1 MQVIDASYLL
11 PMYLRRLQE
20 ATGVA
25 PPSLRGRPPRWL
37 TILLAG
43 FVLGSTAM
51 FILQQGVLPLREPLR
66 QPERARPPPVSAQ
79 PHPPDPQLPGLL
91 PPHQPHVGP
100 RYSHGS
106 GGDGAK
112 RLREAMTLL
121 RRQVVQVSA
130 KRQQQA
136 QDRAQDQAQGTSQE
150 SLIQAAD
157 TGPLLVHEPST
168 AFTPSRQPPSSSSSC
183 DPAPCDRYPYQPVA
197 LSPLRD
203 VPVSVQ
209 DSWVAGCGAQ
219 CSGGGHPC
227 SAGSARTEAKR
238 VGQTALLSEFVRLAA
253 ELDVLLVL
261 AYGSLIAARHRNGT
275 ALPWDHDFDFRM
287 WAHDTGKFEGHAAAY
302 NLKNQGRWRLVVQ
315 PSWRS
320 RYNGTCTQIRRR
332 REEPCLL
339 PDKAKLSES
348 LPTSCEHD
356 RTVLCKCKEYRRL
369 RLVLHRTVRNKLRGV
384 YCKLTRSTTVTCT
397 TLAVAKVVLSVVHVV
412 LT

>member
-1 MQVIDASYLL
+1 
-11 PMYLRRLQE
+11 MYLRRLQE

-51 FILQQGVLPLREPLR
+51 FVLQQGVLTVRCTRTSVTARQQHSQPLREPLR
-66 QPERARPPPVSAQ
+66 QPERAHPPPVSAQ
-79 PHPPDPQLPGLL
+79 PHPPDPQLPGL

-100 RYSHGS
+100 RYSHTSGGS

-130 KRQQQA
+130 RHQQQA
-136 QDRAQDQAQGTSQE
+136 QDRAQDQAQGTLQE
-150 SLIQAAD
+150 SLLQAAN
-157 TGPLLVHEPST
+157 TGTLLVRDSST
-168 AFTPSRQPPSSSSSC
+168 FTPSKPPSSSSSSC
-183 DPAPCDRYPYQPVA
+183 NPAPCDRYSYQPVA

-227 SAGSARTEAKR
+227 SADSARTETKR
-238 VGQTALLSEFVRLAA
+238 VGQTALLAEFVRLAA
-253 ELDVLLVL
+253 ELDVLVVL
-261 AYGSLIAARHRNGT
+261 AFGSLIAARHRNGT
-275 ALPWDHDFDFRM
+275 VLSWDHDFDFRM

-315 PSWRS
+315 PSWRG
-320 RYNGTCTQIRRR
+320 RYNGTCTQIRRE

-339 PDKAKLSES
+339 PVKTGLKAKLSES
-348 LPTSCEHD
+348 LPTSCVQD
-356 RTVLCKCKEYRRL
+356 RTVSRKCKEYRR
-369 RLVLHRTVRNKLRGV
+369 RLGLEETSFVVCTVAL
-384 YCKLTRSTTVTCT
+384 L
-397 TLAVAKVVLSVVHVV
+397 
-412 LT
+412 